1 MPEKSKAPEPAG
13 GGRSQGYKQPSLRVF
28 ARKLRGD
35 VRVRARGLLLGL
47 FVHLE
52 AGFARP
58 AALEIVLDAEL
69 QPAEP
74 FGFQLDRIAVHEWIE
89 TPVIGAGGDDV
100 AGVQRMDARQPGDA
114 RADLVAHIVGVEV
127 LHQYAVVP

>member
-1 MPEKSKAPEPAG
+1 MTRLRLRRFDKAG
-13 GGRSQGYKQPSLRVF
+13 SFSGYAAYALRQQLLRVF

-47 FVHLE
+47 LVHLE

-58 AALEIVLDAEL
+58 VALEIVLNAEL

-89 TPVIGAGGDDV
+89 TPVIGARGDDV
-100 AGVQRMDARQPGDA
+100 ARVQRMDG
-114 RADLVAHIVGVEV
+114 
-127 LHQYAVVP
+127 